1 MEWLKHAIAL
11 KKIGLQPARAL
22 GKQLARKFRARH
34 AIGPDRT
41 ESSLCM
47 QFSKV
52 GIELLPERVFNN
64 MQVS

>member
-22 GKQLARKFRARH
+22 RKRLARKFRVWQT
-34 AIGPDRT
+34 ICPDRA
-41 ESSLCM
+41 EISLCM